1 MIEKR
6 RGKTAVRKYTAKNK
20 AMSDNKTSSVK
31 PARLSDRRAFSRM
44 ALLPKTPAQE
54 PVFLPKVKT

>member
-1 MIEKR
+1 LKSEGEKPLSEN
-6 RGKTAVRKYTAKNK
+6 TPHNNK
-20 AMSDNKTSSVK
+20 AMSDNKTSSGK
-31 PARLSDRRAFSRM
+31 PARLADRRAFSRM